1 MQGEMGLHALTVG
14 LVFLFLLFP
23 ISDITR
29 EKERGMTDVDGGLVR
44 SSCSSSAGTGVDG
57 RPASC

>member
-14 LVFLFLLFP
+14 LVIFLLFP

-44 SSCSSSAGTGVDG
+44 SSSSAGTGVDG
-57 RPASC
+57 RPASY